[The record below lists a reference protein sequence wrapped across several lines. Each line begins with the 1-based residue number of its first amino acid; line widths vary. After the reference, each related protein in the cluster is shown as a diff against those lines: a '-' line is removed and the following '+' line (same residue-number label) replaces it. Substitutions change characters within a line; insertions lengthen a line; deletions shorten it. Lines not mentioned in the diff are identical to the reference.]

1 MFQIIRQLFGS
12 KLRNSLDSTS
22 IFNVSNI
29 ETEPENIPTLTPFP
43 VLQPRQTSGA
53 SSHDVTAT
61 VSQCEDYCAEVRRSL
76 EEEESSSE
84 KDRRMNIIRSVCL
97 IFAYVCVV
105 STLFFFCQKLNE
117 ISKYLIDISF

>member
-12 KLRNSLDSTS
+12 KLGNSLDSTS

-43 VLQPRQTSGA
+43 ARQPGQTSA
-53 SSHDVTAT
+53 AYSNDVTEPVT
-61 VSQCEDYCAEVRRSL
+61 QFEDYCADVRRSI
-76 EEEESSSE
+76 EAQESISE

-105 STLFFFCQKLNE
+105 STLFFSAKNLM
-117 ISKYLIDISF
+117 